1 MEQISPL
8 LDLPSP
14 VSSYHY
20 LYGQESEQ
28 YLDAHTSDSQS
39 PINSQYD
46 MSYLQDLG
54 LEEVY
59 PSPPEAGEG
68 EADSP
73 TSHDGSPTAP
83 KAPAKRKRENRYKNA
98 PPSVLSR
105 RRAQNRASQRAY
117 RERKDQR
124 IKDLEQML
132 SDSKQRNAVLSQAYQ
147 GLHAEYVKLKTT
159 QQMSAAAAAAAA
171 ATAGGG
177 EQRQHHHPH
186 CQQHQQ
192 QQQQQQQHA
201 ATSTYA
207 ASIAAFADPAALG
220 LPDPGLEL
228 DVFGYTDM
236 TTYAHI

>member
-20 LYGQESEQ
+20 LYGRESEQ
-28 YLDAHTSDSQS
+28 YLDTHTSDSQS

-46 MSYLQDLG
+46 MSYLQDFGLG
-54 LEEVY
+54 EVY

-73 TSHDGSPTAP
+73 PSHDGSPTAP
-83 KAPAKRKRENRYKNA
+83 KTPAKRKRENRYKNA

-132 SDSKQRNAVLSQAYQ
+132 SDSKQRNDVLSQAYQ
-147 GLHAEYVKLKTT
+147 GLHAEYIKLKAA
-159 QQMSAAAAAAAA
+159 QQMSAVAAAAA
-171 ATAGGG
+171 ATTTTGGG
-177 EQRQHHHPH
+177 EQRQHHPR

-192 QQQQQQQHA
+192 QQQHP

-207 ASIAAFADPAALG
+207 TSIAAFADPAALG